1 MWNSNRVEFDAMA
14 DYLKLPL
21 KFERFFE
28 KQRLPVCTLRDS
40 IARNLHLLITT
51 AADENKLDERYGSV
65 FWDNEYDIH
74 LSNDGRRELVLES
87 LQQQIGLY
95 EKRLVNVVVK
105 VGVKQVN
112 MNDSIRSQLRRR
124 LEIIVTGN
132 IARSN
137 EPFEFQTGFFIGP
150 MVFD

>member
-1 MWNSNRVEFDAMA
+1 MA

-21 KFERFFE
+21 RFERFFE
-28 KQRLPVCTLRDS
+28 KQRLSVCTLNDS

-51 AADENKLDERYGSV
+51 ASEENKLDDRYGSF
-65 FWDNEYDIH
+65 FWDNDYDIH
-74 LSNDGRRELVLES
+74 LSNDGRREVVIES
-87 LQQQIGLY
+87 LQQQIALY

-105 VGVKQVN
+105 VNVKQSN
-112 MNDSIRSQLRRR
+112 MNDNIRSQLRRR
-124 LEIIVTGN
+124 IEIIVSGN

-150 MVFD
+150 MAFD